1 MKKKRKNV
9 DNEKRFY
16 NNVANRVDAN
26 RAIFRER
33 QIAFPASG
41 NFRGDNYALSS
52 RSLSAFFGCSTSSFP
67 SCRRFY
73 IYIHTFFSY
82 HYSFAVFFRGQKR
95 SFLRARHAFRV
106 RTRLKEKGAEKMTSS
121 TINLNKDQ
129 IRIQRNQ
136 QFVDS
141 IIAYI

>member
-1 MKKKRKNV
+1 MRIA
-9 DNEKRFY
+9 RFSANDKSLFPRREIFAAIITRFHQDLY
-16 NNVANRVDAN
+16 RLSLVVRRVRFPHVAVF
-26 RAIFRER
+26 IF
-33 QIAFPASG
+33 I
-41 NFRGDNYALSS
+41 YTL
-52 RSLSAFFGCSTSSFP
+52 FFH
-67 SCRRFY
+67 
-73 IYIHTFFSY
+73 I